1 MKPPSLKRKYVEYS
15 SRLPAS
21 VFCEFLIICPGERLF
36 STPPTTL
43 DSCQVSYKQ
52 THLSLSLGRLNE
64 SCHVGVIA
72 PFYLLFNSDM
82 DGGLSLNY
90 TVKNYRNT
98 VAISVILKQ
107 ANFSPPHNLQN
118 SNSIKHYMMVHY
130 CYQFWIIH
138 LHSLFYWKIKCAK
151 DKGGGEKRG
160 KSHRMGSELNSGF
173 YFFLKRH

>member
-1 MKPPSLKRKYVEYS
+1 MKDY
-15 SRLPAS
+15 
-21 VFCEFLIICPGERLF
+21 FQ
-36 STPPTTL
+36 TPPTRL
-43 DSCQVSYKQ
+43 DSCQICYKQ
-52 THLSLSLGRLNE
+52 THLSLSFGRLNE
-64 SCHVGVIA
+64 SCHIGVIA

-82 DGGLSLNY
+82 DSGLFLNY

-138 LHSLFYWKIKCAK
+138 LHSSFYWKIKCAK
-151 DKGGGEKRG
+151 DKRRGEEEKR
-160 KSHRMGSELNSGF
+160 HRMGLELNSGF
-173 YFFLKRH
+173 YFFKGTKEYIFFYHNL